1 MSSIRRNTAVGA
13 GCAVLALIVAT
24 ATWAGSAPQQTAEP
38 PVVEEKPQND
48 SDFVFF
54 GPELEAFW
62 QDDVTIERFRD
73 MERDME
79 RALAQAGQ
87 IRVSPGGAWRVRSS
101 ASAVSRVLAHAE
113 DIGLTE
119 DQEEDQIRELQRG
132 VRREQIRRD
141 ADLEIAEM
149 DLEEM
154 MDNNGANLDVI
165 EQKMREV
172 ANLGVDAR
180 MAGMRLERDVMALL
194 TPEQR
199 DDLEELMP
207 ERVIYESILRQRR
220 R

>member
-24 ATWAGSAPQQTAEP
+24 AAWAGSAPQQAAEP

-101 ASAVSRVLAHAE
+101 ASAVSRVLTHAE

-119 DQEEDQIRELQRG
+119 DQEDQIRELQRG

-149 DLEEM
+149 DLEEV
-154 MDNNGANLDVI
+154 MDDDGANLDAI

-180 MAGMRLERDVMALL
+180 MAGMRLERDVMAIL

-199 DDLEELMP
+199 EDLEELMP
-207 ERVIYESILRQRR
+207 ERVIYESILRNRR